1 MSATVR
7 DMFSSI
13 ASRYDRANT
22 VLSLGTHHLWRR
34 TTVQCLAPAPGEH
47 ILDVACGTGDMT
59 LALARA
65 MDSLGNV
72 TGVDFCPD
80 MLELARKK
88 TERSSALAACT
99 DFKLAD
105 AQALPFANDTFHG
118 AVIAFGIRNVDDPL
132 RGLQEM
138 QRVVRPGGRVVVL
151 EFGQPDGLLFGALYR
166 WYSQQI
172 MPRIGGP
179 ITGHREPYEY
189 LPRTAAA
196 FPAGQNFLTLMR
208 EAGLTELEARPLANT
223 IAFCYRGWVPDA

>member
-34 TTVQCLAPAPGEH
+34 TTVQCLAPVPGEH
-47 ILDVACGTGDMT
+47 MLDVACGTGDMT

-65 MDSLGNV
+65 MDSMGSV

-80 MLELARKK
+80 MLDVARQKS
-88 TERSSALAACT
+88 ERNGALSACT
-99 DFKLAD
+99 EFQLAD
-105 AQALPFANDTFHG
+105 AQALPFADDTFHG

-138 QRVVRPGGRVVVL
+138 SRVVRPGGRVVVL
-151 EFGQPDGLLFGALYR
+151 EFGQPDGPVFGPLYR

-172 MPRIGGP
+172 MPRIGGL

-196 FPAGQNFLTLMR
+196 FPAGQDFLALMR
-208 EAGLTELEARPLANT
+208 EAGLGELEARPLAST
-223 IAFCYRGWVPDA
+223 IAFCYRGWVADA